1 MSIRVSN
8 QDNQL
13 SIETNSVVDVYNFD
27 VIKSVSRA
35 VDASGNN
42 YISIN
47 FIANDKNNSV
57 RIPLKEVITPASW
70 TNDTTGAIQAVE
82 DIRLWMDDV
91 VSAIITSPIGQQS
104 INDSVSVT
112 LASEQANIQVIPM
125 LMDIVSGVTGNLTAY
140 SGNSLLSISFA
151 SRGTTGSD
159 VSVDG
164 GLTYVRLF
172 PGETLNLDANGIMN
186 YYDPTLF
193 YWDTTIGV
201 DSKLLIAFNY
211 I

>member
-1 MSIRVSN
+1 MSIRVGN

-13 SIETNSVVDVYNFD
+13 NIETNDVVDVYNFD

-57 RIPLKEVITPASW
+57 RIPLKEVVSPPTW
-70 TNDTTGAIQAVE
+70 TNDTAGAIKAVE

-91 VSAIITSPIGQQS
+91 VSAIITSPLGQQPPA
-104 INDSVSVT
+104 DSVSTVLST
-112 LASEQANIQVIPM
+112 EQANVLINTIAKRF
-125 LMDIVSGVTGNLTAY
+125 TGADDNAG
-140 SGNSLLSISFA
+140 SFGNTIFSISFA
-151 SRGTTGSD
+151 SVGTADARISF
-159 VSVDG
+159 DG
-164 GLTYVRLF
+164 GTVYLILK
-172 PGETLNLDANGIMN
+172 PGETLNLDAGGVMN
-186 YYDPTLF
+186 YYDAVLIT
-193 YWDTTIGV
+193 WDTTTNAG
-201 DSKLLIAFNY
+201 SSLLIAANY